1 MFRLLRLALK
11 NIRENRV
18 RTILTIIGV
27 SVAIFIFCFFQSI
40 QSSMG
45 DIVSEASKQ
54 NNLVVMERNKW

>member
-1 MFRLLRLALK
+1 MIKVLRLALK

-18 RTILTIIGV
+18 RTILTVVGV

-45 DIVSEASKQ
+45 QIIREAAKQ
-54 NNLVVMERNKW
+54 NNLVVMEKNKW

>member
-1 MFRLLRLALK
+1 MIKMLRLALK

-18 RTILTIIGV
+18 RTILTIVGV

-45 DIVSEASKQ
+45 QIISEAAKQ
-54 NNLVVMERNKW
+54 NNLVVMEKNKW

>member
-18 RTILTIIGV
+18 RTLLTIVGV

-40 QSSMG
+40 QSSMRA
-45 DIVSEASKQ
+45 IVGEASKQ
-54 NNLVVMERNKW
+54 NNLVIMEKNKW